1 MRAWTHTQI
10 DQILAFFG
18 SDEEHAVIDVDLA
31 AVTAPKREPGAA
43 LITTLGLA
51 ASLLLVAGASVA
63 GQARIVTL
71 APHLTELAYSAG
83 LGDKLVGVVE
93 YSDYP
98 PEAAALPSIG
108 NAFRF
113 DMETIMVLGATR
125 ALAWDG
131 GTPQAVGLQ
140 LEALGVEV
148 TWIRTRSLDD
158 IVAALLELADLASDS
173 ARGQAAARSLEK
185 ALTERREAGM
195 EPRGSA
201 FYQVSAR
208 PLYTL
213 GSRHV
218 INEVLAL
225 CGLEN
230 LFADLDIEAAVVD
243 LEAVLARQPDW
254 IIVSEESSAGSMSP
268 TWKAH
273 GFSPR
278 DLLVV
283 DPTVLIRPTP
293 RIIQGIELLCAM
305 TAPDT

>member
-1 MRAWTHTQI
+1 M
-10 DQILAFFG
+10 
-18 SDEEHAVIDVDLA
+18 
-31 AVTAPKREPGAA
+31 TAPKKGSRAA
-43 LITTLGLA
+43 LISSLGLA
-51 ASLLLVAGASVA
+51 AGLLLIASA
-63 GQARIVTL
+63 SMSGQARIVTL

-98 PEAAALPSIG
+98 PDAAELPSIG

-125 ALAWDG
+125 ALAWEG
-131 GTPQAVGLQ
+131 GTPQAVGRQ

-148 TWIRTRSLDD
+148 TWIQTRSLDD
-158 IVAALLELADLASDS
+158 ITAALLKLAELASDAS
-173 ARGQAAARSLEK
+173 SGQAAAKTLEQ
-185 ALTERREAGM
+185 ALTERRETEI

-201 FYQVSAR
+201 FYQVSSR

-230 LFADLDIEAAVVD
+230 LFSDLDIEAAVVD

-254 IIVSEESSAGSMSP
+254 IIVSEESGNPTRPSP
-268 TWKAH
+268 WQAR
-273 GFSPR
+273 GFPAQR
-278 DLLVV
+278 LLKL
-283 DPTVLIRPTP
+283 DPSVLIRPTP
-293 RIIQGIELLCAM
+293 RIIEGVDMLCRL
-305 TAPDT
+305 TAL

>member
-1 MRAWTHTQI
+1 MI
-10 DQILAFFG
+10 
-18 SDEEHAVIDVDLA
+18 HALSVVA
-31 AVTAPKREPGAA
+31 G
-43 LITTLGLA
+43 
-51 ASLLLVAGASVA
+51 LLLFACTGMAE
-63 GQARIVTL
+63 QARIVSL

-98 PEAAALPSIG
+98 PEAAKLPSIG

-125 ALAWDG
+125 ALAWEG
-131 GTPQAVGLQ
+131 GTPQAVGQQ

-158 IVAALLELADLASDS
+158 IVAALLELADLASDAS
-173 ARGQAAARSLEK
+173 VGQTAAASLQQ
-185 ALTERREAGM
+185 ALTERRETEI

-213 GSRHV
+213 GNRHV

-230 LFADLDIEAAVVD
+230 LFADLEIEAAVVD
-243 LEAVLARQPDW
+243 LEGVVARQPDW
-254 IIVSEESSAGSMSP
+254 IIISEESGNRTVTNLWQAR
-268 TWKAH
+268 
-273 GFSPR
+273 GFPAR
-278 DLLVV
+278 RLLTL
-283 DPTVLIRPTP
+283 DPSVLIRPTP
-293 RIIQGIELLCAM
+293 RILEDVDLLCEL
-305 TAPDT
+305 TAP

>member
-1 MRAWTHTQI
+1 M
-10 DQILAFFG
+10 
-18 SDEEHAVIDVDLA
+18 
-31 AVTAPKREPGAA
+31 TASKRGTRAA
-43 LITTLGLA
+43 LISALG
-51 ASLLLVAGASVA
+51 LVAGLLLIASVSVA
-63 GQARIVTL
+63 EQARIVSL

-125 ALAWDG
+125 ALAWEG
-131 GTPQAVGLQ
+131 GTPQAVGQQ

-158 IVAALLELADLASDS
+158 IVTALLELTDLAGDPGPG
-173 ARGQAAARSLEK
+173 RAAASALEQ
-185 ALTERREAGM
+185 ALQERRDIQMAH
-195 EPRGSA
+195 RGSV
-201 FYQVSAR
+201 FYQVSAL

-254 IIVSEESSAGSMSP
+254 IIISEEYGNRTRANP
-268 TWKAH
+268 WQA
-273 GFSPR
+273 R
-278 DLLVV
+278 DFPARRLLTL
-283 DPTVLIRPTP
+283 DPGVLIRPTP
-293 RIIQGIELLCAM
+293 RILEGVDLLCEL
-305 TAPDT
+305 TAP